1 MQAKIIGLLLSLLLI
16 FPSFSSIDAYDLNL
30 FQYDDMS
37 FENFEILKITKNSV
51 QKVSTDR
58 SSLSYKV
65 SLAEN
70 LDVITNK
77 KRSNE
82 QVINTPIIE
91 RKLNMIEK
99 IDVATGQYGKDSIIL
114 TVKHNVDRQAMME
127 RILYK
132 ERFKGQDSGLLA
144 SLANQLVDSN
154 HDDNLIDAS
163 NIWSTISV
171 PFNENFI
178 ELFEDQTHILTISN
192 IDPNFFDWRYLD
204 NLWNV
209 DPNNPIF
216 NAFENS
222 VSSIVDT
229 KNPVL
234 LLLLIPLVGFVFIRN
249 ENSDVKFYHLQK
261 FLSLLFIGILL
272 SSAIITPYSISS
284 SYWPEAY
291 AEEMPDNSTD
301 SDVSTI
307 DSGEIP
313 SITDFTE
320 VLDDLPLDSTT
331 QEEPST
337 GDTIPNV
344 VPEDSSNSTSS
355 LDSTTQEEPSTGDTI
370 PNVVPEDSSNSTSSL
385 LNSTSFDVPVNGT
398 TIPVNGTTIPV
409 NGTTIPV
416 NGTTIPVNGT

>member
-37 FENFEILKITKNSV
+37 FENFEILKITKNSD

-58 SSLSYKV
+58 SSLSYKI

-77 KRSNE
+77 KRSSE
-82 QVINTPIIE
+82 QVISTPIFE

-114 TVKHNVDRQAMME
+114 TVKHNADRQAMME

-132 ERFKGQDSGLLA
+132 ERSKGQDSGLLA

-154 HDDNLIDAS
+154 HDDNLIDAN

-178 ELFEDQTHILTISN
+178 ELLDDQIHFLTISN
-192 IDPNFFDWRYLD
+192 IDQSFFDWRYLD

-222 VSSIVDT
+222 VSTVVDT

-291 AEEMPDNSTD
+291 AEEMDTDNSTD

-344 VPEDSSNSTSS
+344 VP
-355 LDSTTQEEPSTGDTI
+355 
-370 PNVVPEDSSNSTSSL
+370 
-385 LNSTSFDVPVNGT
+385 
-398 TIPVNGTTIPV
+398 
-409 NGTTIPV
+409 
-416 NGTTIPVNGT
+416 